1 MIMFIAQLLWL
12 IIGDALLVIDDH
24 GSHIGIYQAAF
35 FKPLWMS
42 GFVALK
48 VSTLEIMKWKSS

>member
-1 MIMFIAQLLWL
+1 MILFIAQLLWL

-35 FKPLWMS
+35 FKPL
-42 GFVALK
+42 
-48 VSTLEIMKWKSS
+48 